1 MYNPNNNTPAGNQQD
16 NSRPKLKK
24 VKRPIRRTPPQMP
37 QSPSG
42 QAASA
47 GSNPF
52 QQQPVAPRP
61 AVDAFNADSILN
73 ISNLPAVNATTPQ
86 TQQNSQMPQFID
98 DEQEAAYGSD
108 YYQPEATGSN
118 KKVIIVAA
126 FAAFV
131 VGFFF
136 SRLFFSEQKVTRS
149 GLQGVVV
156 NAEVPSGRARC
167 GVAESGQGCVLYIM
181 NPQRQ
186 ELSARDFYDLA
197 SQLTGRQRF
206 VIETGNMRYSNIKI
220 RPGEIGQFNIP
231 PLTQ

>member
-1 MYNPNNNTPAGNQQD
+1 
-16 NSRPKLKK
+16 
-24 VKRPIRRTPPQMP
+24 
-37 QSPSG
+37 
-42 QAASA
+42 
-47 GSNPF
+47 
-52 QQQPVAPRP
+52 
-61 AVDAFNADSILN
+61 
-73 ISNLPAVNATTPQ
+73 
-86 TQQNSQMPQFID
+86 MPQFID

-206 VIETGNMRYSNIKI
+206 VIETGNMRYSNMKI